1 MDERNLNIEK
11 ERRIFRKAKTEDIS
25 AIVEIYSQ
33 IHEEEKRGSLYV
45 GWLPD
50 VYPTADTA
58 ETELKRQDLFVCE
71 EEVMVLH
78 TLAVSPNVARKG
90 VGSGFV
96 KFYEE
101 YARKKGC
108 SVLRMDTNEQNII
121 ARELYR
127 KLGYLEAG
135 IVPCEFNGIL
145 GVNLVLLEKKL

>member
-1 MDERNLNIEK
+1 MV
-11 ERRIFRKAKTEDIS
+11 TGDIG
-25 AIVEIYSQ
+25 A
-33 IHEEEKRGSLYV
+33 
-45 GWLPD
+45 
-50 VYPTADTA
+50 
-58 ETELKRQDLFVCE
+58 E

-135 IVPCEFNGIL
+135 IVPCEFNGIP